1 MNQIGIIGFGR
12 FGKVLARILQKG
24 FNVIAYDPNF
34 HDQYECV
41 KTTTLDLLLEA
52 KTIFV
57 CVPISQLESV
67 IKKIS
72 PNLSVDT
79 TIIDVCSVKLYP
91 KKVMEKYLPKNIGYI
106 ATHPLFGPDSFNLNK
121 NLKMTMYAEKDIYKV
136 YNFWKEFFSGQ
147 GIEIINMNPKIHD
160 KLAANSQGL
169 THFIGRTLMNFG
181 AKRTNIDTEG
191 YRNLLNLMEQTCN
204 DTQQL
209 YNDLQKYNPYTK
221 KMINSINQAVNSQMQ
236 SLEEINGK

>member
-1 MNQIGIIGFGR
+1 
-12 FGKVLARILQKG
+12 
-24 FNVIAYDPNF
+24 
-34 HDQYECV
+34 
-41 KTTTLDLLLEA
+41 
-52 KTIFV
+52 
-57 CVPISQLESV
+57 
-67 IKKIS
+67 
-72 PNLSVDT
+72 
-79 TIIDVCSVKLYP
+79 
-91 KKVMEKYLPKNIGYI
+91 MEKYLPKNIGYI

-221 KMINSINQAVNSQMQ
+221 KMINSINQAVISQMQ

>member
-1 MNQIGIIGFGR
+1 MN
-12 FGKVLARILQKG
+12 
-24 FNVIAYDPNF
+24 
-34 HDQYECV
+34 
-41 KTTTLDLLLEA
+41 
-52 KTIFV
+52 
-57 CVPISQLESV
+57 
-67 IKKIS
+67 
-72 PNLSVDT
+72 
-79 TIIDVCSVKLYP
+79 
-91 KKVMEKYLPKNIGYI
+91 
-106 ATHPLFGPDSFNLNK
+106 
-121 NLKMTMYAEKDIYKV
+121 KV

>member
-34 HDQYECV
+34 QDQYERV
-41 KTTTLDLLLEA
+41 KTTTLDLLLEV

-57 CVPISQLESV
+57 CVPISQLEGV
-67 IKKIS
+67 IKQIS
-72 PNLSVDT
+72 PNLSDDT

-191 YRNLLNLMEQTCN
+191 FRNLLNLMEQTCN